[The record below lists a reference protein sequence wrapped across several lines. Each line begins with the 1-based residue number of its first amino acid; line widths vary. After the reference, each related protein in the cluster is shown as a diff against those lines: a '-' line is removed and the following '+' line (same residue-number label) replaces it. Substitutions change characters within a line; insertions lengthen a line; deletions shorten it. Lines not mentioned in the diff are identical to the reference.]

1 MFVLKNIKFLDVLS
15 IDYLEISTGK
25 VTSIIG
31 GSGAGKSTLAKLLNK
46 MITPDSGKITYRGK
60 DLTTYDPVNLRREV
74 VMLSQTPLAF
84 EGTIEENL
92 QMGLKFSEKQLATDE
107 EMKTILKDMELNKD
121 LQEPINKLSGGEQQ
135 RIALARVALM
145 KPNAYILDEPTSA
158 LDDSTE
164 VDVMQTFIK
173 NAKAKDQTVIFIT
186 HSEELARTY
195 SDEVIIIKDGEIDD

>member
-1 MFVLKNIKFLDVLS
+1 MVF
-15 IDYLEISTGK
+15 
-25 VTSIIG
+25 
-31 GSGAGKSTLAKLLNK
+31 
-46 MITPDSGKITYRGK
+46 
-60 DLTTYDPVNLRREV
+60 
-74 VMLSQTPLAF
+74 
-84 EGTIEENL
+84 
-92 QMGLKFSEKQLATDE
+92 KFSEKQLATDE
-107 EMKTILKDMELNKD
+107 EMKTIIKDMELNKD

-145 KPNAYILDEPTSA
+145 KPNVYILDEPTSA

-195 SDEVIIIKDGEIDD
+195 KIGRASCRERGKI

>member
-1 MFVLKNIKFLDVLS
+1 
-15 IDYLEISTGK
+15 
-25 VTSIIG
+25 
-31 GSGAGKSTLAKLLNK
+31 
-46 MITPDSGKITYRGK
+46 
-60 DLTTYDPVNLRREV
+60 
-74 VMLSQTPLAF
+74 
-84 EGTIEENL
+84 
-92 QMGLKFSEKQLATDE
+92 
-107 EMKTILKDMELNKD
+107 MKTILKDMELNKD

-145 KPNAYILDEPTSA
+145 KPNVYILDEPTSA

-195 SDEVIIIKDGEIDD
+195 SDEVIIILFCLLVNVYLFVIIVFLIFQWSGISRKLKLTIATLRMTFQLVIAGYILSYLFDNPNPFLVVLVVLFMELFAIYTIFKSI

>member
-25 VTSIIG
+25 VRSMIG

-60 DLTTYDPVNLRREV
+60 DLTTYDPVKLRREV

-107 EMKTILKDMELNKD
+107 EMKTILKDMEDRKSTRLN
-121 LQEPINKLSGGEQQ
+121 SSH
-135 RIALARVALM
+135 VAIS
-145 KPNAYILDEPTSA
+145 Y
-158 LDDSTE
+158 
-164 VDVMQTFIK
+164 
-173 NAKAKDQTVIFIT
+173 
-186 HSEELARTY
+186 
-195 SDEVIIIKDGEIDD
+195 

>member
-1 MFVLKNIKFLDVLS
+1 
-15 IDYLEISTGK
+15 
-25 VTSIIG
+25 
-31 GSGAGKSTLAKLLNK
+31 

-60 DLTTYDPVNLRREV
+60 DLTTYDPAKIRREV

-145 KPNAYILDEPTSA
+145 KPN
-158 LDDSTE
+158 
-164 VDVMQTFIK
+164 VR
-173 NAKAKDQTVIFIT
+173 
-186 HSEELARTY
+186 SEEHTSELQSRGHL
-195 SDEVIIIKDGEIDD
+195 VCRL

>member
-1 MFVLKNIKFLDVLS
+1 KLTTNKEIKKIIKNI
-15 IDYLEISTGK
+15 
-25 VTSIIG
+25 
-31 GSGAGKSTLAKLLNK
+31 
-46 MITPDSGKITYRGK
+46 
-60 DLTTYDPVNLRREV
+60 
-74 VMLSQTPLAF
+74 
-84 EGTIEENL
+84 
-92 QMGLKFSEKQLATDE
+92 
-107 EMKTILKDMELNKD
+107 ELNKD
-121 LQEPINKLSGGEQQ
+121 LQEPNIKLSGGKQK

-145 KPNAYILDEPTSA
+145 KPNVYILDEPTSA